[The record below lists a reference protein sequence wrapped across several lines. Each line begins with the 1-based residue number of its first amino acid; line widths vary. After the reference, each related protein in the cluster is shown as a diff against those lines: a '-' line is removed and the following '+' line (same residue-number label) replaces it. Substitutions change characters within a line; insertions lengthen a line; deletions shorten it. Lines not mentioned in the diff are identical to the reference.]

1 MKKMQ
6 VLILCGGKG
15 TRLRPL
21 TKTIPKPMLE
31 FGGKPFLEYL
41 IEYYKKNDIKDFILA
56 VGYLKE
62 QIVEYFGNGKKFGVN
77 IKYSFEEKP
86 LGTGGAVYNAKK
98 YLKGNFIVVNG
109 DTFTDF
115 EPKDLLKSTTKLNKF
130 LGVICVKKTTRS
142 QNSGCVKFDDNQVI
156 TAFNSKIKTKNSF
169 INTGIYLMTKKI
181 LKYFPNGACS
191 LENDIFPKIKNQILA
206 YPIENGYF
214 IDMGTF
220 KTFNQLQKEYKHLS
234 NNLNLK

>member
-1 MKKMQ
+1 MQ

-115 EPKDLLKSTTKLNKF
+115 EPKDLLKSTT
-130 LGVICVKKTTRS
+130 
-142 QNSGCVKFDDNQVI
+142 
-156 TAFNSKIKTKNSF
+156 
-169 INTGIYLMTKKI
+169 
-181 LKYFPNGACS
+181 
-191 LENDIFPKIKNQILA
+191 
-206 YPIENGYF
+206 
-214 IDMGTF
+214 
-220 KTFNQLQKEYKHLS
+220 
-234 NNLNLK
+234 